1 METIQIINQRKQLEN
16 EKIKLEQKIKSMNEE
31 LNILSQECKH
41 DIVFK
46 YNDKQP
52 RKIVIDGYY
61 YCPAC
66 GKVEEFIFKN
76 QYLSSC
82 FKNSKIISLT
92 DLSLVGDKDTLMKI
106 RDEVLDNLDY
116 YYKNNNLYDLRN
128 TMEGKLKDYQYKKE
142 KKSKLFIKK

>member
-1 METIQIINQRKQLEN
+1 METIQIINQRKQIEE
-16 EKIKLEQKIKSMNEE
+16 EKIRLEKKLKNLNEQLDKLSNEC
-31 LNILSQECKH
+31 SH

-46 YNDKQP
+46 YIDNEP
-52 RKIVIDGYY
+52 RKMSIDGIY

-66 GKVEEFIFKN
+66 GKKEELIFKN